1 MLPCLLDYHTPCIL
15 KARGVLSSSSGYAQ
29 SFSFPWFG
37 SSFQA
42 LRIFFFPFKAN
53 WGKSESESSSV
64 VSDLLQPHGLYTVHG
79 ILQARILEWAAFPF
93 FRGSSQ
99 PRDQTQTLHCRLIL
113 YQLSLRGSPRILEWV
128 VYPFSRGSS
137 LTQDL
142 NRGLLHCRQILYQLS
157 YQGSPNWEDLTQIC
171 VRSHLPQAPRSLCP
185 PHCSIFPNLLAW
197 LCPQPHLQGFSA
209 AGPVREP
216 TSPC

>member
-1 MLPCLLDYHTPCIL
+1 MFIRLPYSLHFKGQRGPQQLFRVCAELLFSL
-15 KARGVLSSSSGYAQ
+15 VWFFLSGLGES
-29 SFSFPWFG
+29 
-37 SSFQA
+37 
-42 LRIFFFPFKAN
+42 FFFPFKAN
-53 WGKSESESSSV
+53 WEKVKVKVAQSCLTCCNPM
-64 VSDLLQPHGLYTVHG
+64 DYTVHG

-93 FRGSSQ
+93 FRLGSQ

-137 LTQDL
+137 LTQEL
-142 NRGLLHCRQILYQLS
+142 NRGLLNCRQILYQLS

-185 PHCSIFPNLLAW
+185 PHCSIFPSLLAW